1 MLTVDT
7 YNGFL
12 LQKAVYVFISYNH
25 QKRESTLKAQSVVKQ
40 GVSHSQTVNNVK
52 LQLTVIEAA
61 KSLSLQY
68 IKEGVFL
75 HHMFNEVLS
84 RLSHIILWCLC
95 DCNVSLLQN
104 ASF

>member
-1 MLTVDT
+1 MFSYPTITRKEKV
-7 YNGFL
+7 FL
-12 LQKAVYVFISYNH
+12 KH
-25 QKRESTLKAQSVVKQ
+25 SVVKQ

>member
-25 QKRESTLKAQSVVKQ
+25 QKRESILKAQSVVKQ

-61 KSLSLQY
+61 KSVSSIHQRR
-68 IKEGVFL
+68 GVSAP
-75 HHMFNEVLS
+75 HV
-84 RLSHIILWCLC
+84 
-95 DCNVSLLQN
+95 
-104 ASF
+104 